1 MITYMIGDD
10 QPERQQRVQQFRSQS
25 SRASHQQQ
33 NPTNKYSNSPP
44 IRNQMHSEAQVHRIE
59 QNAKNRNEGYRAESP
74 AFGRDSESEYQQHY
88 PTQDISNLRDIA
100 VNRDKAHDA
109 QLDKRSPTAF
119 AGGVAGVDRNH
130 LSVSR
135 SIAGNS
141 GLERNSHSLEAIRG
155 QHPIFRDNVRPDEVR
170 ASRDNLRNTGGI
182 GLLLSAFPDKGMVL
196 IDEVVPGAP
205 AAFDGRIQPRDRLLS
220 VDGADVTCRDA
231 ATITRLIAGS
241 EGSIVTLDLAEC
253 RSGARYKVELV
264 RQRVNPPPFPQT
276 TPRPGPPPTSAAAAA
291 AAKDVTVTMQH
302 RAAAQSAASG
312 RPASGRNSGE
322 RGELRALG
330 LGLGLSPSQRAAP
343 AGHPQRPPAGQPA
356 QRPAPIADPR
366 PRTISSPRQPPGARP
381 VSVPAAAASN
391 PRSPLVAAAA
401 GQATAGVGLA
411 FTVGSQAG
419 SPPTITAVVPGGPAD
434 ALGVRL
440 MDLPITPEKVLRAIK
455 AQGGAKPQA
464 RR

>member
-1 MITYMIGDD
+1 MFDFKKEVILKFKFKILKSLPGMEIVSVSDLKKPRETGLRQKEKKHSENGFEGIFGGLEQMITYMIGDD

-88 PTQDISNLRDIA
+88 PTQYISNLRDIA

-276 TPRPGPPPTSAAAAA
+276 TPRPGPPPTSAA
-291 AAKDVTVTMQH
+291 VPS
-302 RAAAQSAASG
+302 QSAAPWNSANEAANKVAAMPGSG
-312 RPASGRNSGE
+312 VRPASSKPSTSTEDATIGSIAGTAMPALASTWPPQMPSISASVNAIGANQA
-322 RGELRALG
+322 LRAVSAL
-330 LGLGLSPSQRAAP
+330 
-343 AGHPQRPPAGQPA
+343 HRPKAV
-356 QRPAPIADPR
+356 IASR
-366 PRTISSPRQPPGARP
+366 
-381 VSVPAAAASN
+381 
-391 PRSPLVAAAA
+391 
-401 GQATAGVGLA
+401 
-411 FTVGSQAG
+411 
-419 SPPTITAVVPGGPAD
+419 
-434 ALGVRL
+434 
-440 MDLPITPEKVLRAIK
+440 
-455 AQGGAKPQA
+455 
-464 RR
+464 